1 MNMKKRTRRM
11 FTRVCSLVLAGLL
24 ATSTYVA
31 VATESPVSATWEPQ
45 PQSTDGVRQVG
56 LSLALSDT
64 SSAVAAMVEIH
75 LDENEAAALQW
86 DGSTIPVGE
95 LKPAG
100 PEEPEGTSSGE
111 SSESSSGESSESSST
126 ESSETT
132 SGESSET
139 TSGES
144 SGTTSGESSGI
155 TSGESSGTTSDESS
169 GTTSGESSETASGE
183 SSGTTSGESGETPST
198 DSNDVSADT
207 TMGPPAP
214 SEETHDLAVDVA
226 SLNVANWFVFKAA
239 AADGETEETP
249 VAPQADVV
257 LIDAVEDGKKVLR
270 VLLTETSRTYT
281 KDLTFQ
287 TSGGDVTVSLVA
299 DDIVY
304 KTYNKEDSIPDI
316 TKAPLLG
323 SGDGISK
330 PDFTASSFT
339 VYADL
344 DSQYPGAGGWDVE
357 PSEYEVVTQKVFWA
371 DNNNY
376 DGLRPNWIETI
387 GEPGNNNTLAPTLTF
402 TLTTE
407 DGNTTGPYTLNK
419 ENSEYLSWFGFS
431 ADNMPKISE
440 VNGELRISAPDQNG
454 LPTKLKEEFDG
465 DKGRAFTVE
474 WTLEPPD
481 LSAGSDE
488 EEGIDKTYAFLN
500 IEKGGENSNYLDQ
513 GYVRNEGWYF
523 VQKQDFVINLS
534 LQDNYQGGTLTED
547 EVEDLMANFT
557 FHWDY
562 DGMPEGMQNQ
572 RPVGGMMGAEVTH
585 NDKAITVSGL
595 WKYSL
600 NGNPISYY
608 LQESADDGEQKDTAD
623 GKLSGAELSSSIV
636 GVRLDAED
644 WYTIHYNNT
653 GVPNEGHSTNAV
665 YNGGTL
671 QLIRDGIVQYTATK
685 NWVDEYGQ
693 VKNHPEAEN
702 VKLTLYRY
710 VKGAGIASATIYDDN
725 GVRAQLVWD
734 EGTSSG
740 GESGETEDA
749 HWEIQVVT
757 GTGDTVSLADLPK
770 YDPQSGQEWVYVV
783 QETPVPGYEQVFGT
797 VKWNSATY
805 EWDEYPDDLTEWGEE
820 RKGNSYLYNGDTLTN
835 LKTDTVSAS
844 ATKEWRASTYQST
857 FDQLAV
863 ELQLQVRR
871 RPAGSTDESVWEGW
885 LFYGD
890 VNGNTPDNRVTRY
903 LYGFSD
909 MHSEIALE
917 DTGAYP
923 AYTYEE
929 NTNTRYELEYRW
941 IETAVA
947 QIEGDKTADSVKEV
961 FSTEGEHVDI
971 DYDENTGIGSYDLR
985 PLSWE
990 VTYEDNGQIVNSVK
1004 DTAEYEVV
1012 KEWHGVNEGGEGE
1025 NAPHQITLQ
1034 LFQTV
1039 TGVEFNYD
1047 VPYLTFT
1054 FEDKTTQIQ
1063 GENPDG
1069 ITISTDESYFAQKGY
1084 FKDYSSASTSSPD
1097 EEWKAVL
1104 ENLPALDPSGNT
1116 YEYILLEKYGQPVYR
1131 NEPTESANYRT
1142 VIINGP
1148 GEGGFNL
1155 LIRKSWLDD
1164 SDTLHRHPITVT
1176 LYNKHTNM
1184 PLQKNDGNVYTIDLG
1199 DGDIWTSIFWV
1210 GENEIAEE
1218 SKKYINGN
1226 AISDFGA
1233 KDVYVVE
1240 TSIYEESADGV
1251 TRQIYP
1257 VQYTDQTYNALYGEN
1272 ATEYG
1277 EVLTNY
1283 HRYEVTYESEYRDGS
1298 SAVNLPDSVGA
1309 AFTISNRRLGF
1320 IDLTVNK
1327 RWVDGRIRDGAPAE
1341 EIALLS
1347 DDTLSDQ
1354 IGQELLK
1361 IYNDEDTKGTKLALV
1376 FMLKSEDALMI
1387 TQFEDGGDTVTVGGY
1402 PVPIYSDKDGEI
1414 YEGDDKQAGTYIKPD
1429 YSVQPIIGLNDD
1441 GTGYSTSNEIHFFGL
1456 PKYDQS
1462 GAAVSY
1468 TVEELWMKKTNNGWV
1483 EVTDDDLK
1491 SYTGLYELWAPYN
1504 SVKTGDEYQEDVI
1517 GQDQLDLQTITV
1529 TNSRGGT
1536 KEVIWIKDWR
1546 DNFTNESGL
1555 RPDVYLQIYSVV
1567 HVQTGEDAEGKP
1579 IYERRIQEYGT
1590 SGNWVKDDDDTWT
1603 LRLNLP
1609 AYDDY
1614 GFEIFYYAVE
1624 QTSQPAQDYDYQMPE
1639 YYRDKELKQPLGN
1652 ANDADD
1658 DATVLKSDNCS
1669 EPGDYAYD
1677 LLMLYP
1683 IASETDEATSIP
1695 WKGDVPSFD
1704 VTFPKYALIENG
1716 TFSNTLAEDYSIEGM
1731 KYWTSLPVGWL
1742 VKGKGK
1748 LPGVQFIVY
1757 RYTSQDQASWGEG
1770 QTLDDF
1776 IKDTNGKYITDEEG
1790 CKYYAAQLTIESD
1803 DWEGL
1808 RSGTGYRYCI
1818 QYNGVNTLADDG
1830 SSCTSVENAS
1840 KLERYDENGSLYTY
1854 EIREVVQWDPRVT
1867 VDGDQVFTVSNSSN
1881 GFYFTNTYDPDKGSI
1896 KVKKFLYLPMETKA
1910 DGTKAPTAYPAVTFK
1925 LVREVDYGNGY
1936 VPDTSF
1942 ATQTVTITS
1951 AEVKEAWNAPSFV
1964 ATMPDY
1970 VTLYAQFDNLPIY
1983 APNGTQYYYTVIE
1996 DRDELQGY
2004 DTWADEG
2011 DIATDQFTSDPL
2023 DGTAYPSA
2031 GVTDG
2036 VAITGLKP
2044 TKVDEGQEPPPDLK
2058 SAATFKN
2065 KRPDTPK
2072 TYNEFTATK
2081 IWEDYGDD
2089 NFRPTVEQFEEILKR
2104 ELLNNQKWSALK
2116 RTAPEQSGQDN
2127 EMSEY
2132 LYEGTDY
2139 TLEVEV
2145 NSSDPDKYEITI
2157 KPTKNTSFDL
2167 YAPNGMPWTYT
2178 FSEPVVNN
2186 RLQLTNTPSDEANF
2200 VYAPKTG
2207 NNGQWPTQIKPQ
2219 DPQNTDFGELTNT
2232 IHLQYQFQKKWVD
2245 EDDHPITEDYLG
2257 FDLTVKFQLQVAEV
2271 GLDANGQVDWSNL
2284 NWKYASN
2291 YFQDN
2296 HLQVDIGITGANKI
2310 NGGTATITGRVNAAK
2325 WGTGG
2330 AFTNL
2335 PTARQDENGKYI
2347 LLQYRVIETE
2357 VSYGT
2362 SQSQTITLTETGAS
2376 ESWTGNYTI
2385 GNEGL
2390 VTSATFERTDH
2401 ALSISTNKLHTTSVS
2416 VTKVWDDTNNLYGT
2430 RPGANGPWSW
2440 TSWFVLQRTTGSKD
2454 TNDESAT
2461 WENVAIFDSLY
2472 GSDDASNP
2480 NTANSGNWVATIS
2493 GLPVADYKNGGAS
2506 YTYRVRELQPKDGG
2520 YDSVDVNNIA
2530 EEDIVEQGGI
2540 YNTAGFNYKTTY
2552 TGPSG
2557 EENLWTVTNAL
2568 GDTQET
2574 EEITAEKV
2582 WANDDHSDVDS
2593 VTFQLQYKTDTSDWK
2608 KVDFLGDGASAE
2620 LIANAE
2626 NEWTVKWTTLPSTLS
2641 NGKPIAGYR
2650 VVEVTD
2656 DGWVQI
2662 GVTEPDFM
2670 GLSRSITY
2678 EYTFTN
2684 SVTTSYSVEKVWN
2697 PADLSSKPSVTI
2709 GLYRTLDEAEVG
2721 SVDGNPVPVD
2731 EMNPT
2736 GNKQTVTLSGNTW
2749 THIFDNLPKYNSE
2762 GKAYHYYALELDK
2775 EGTPIA
2781 DGEIKTLIDDGDYK
2795 VSYDW
2800 TTSSTETTVTN
2811 TPTTY
2816 LRGAKTWVDNGN
2828 AYGTRPDEITLIF
2841 ERTTDGDNWDDVS
2854 NLYNNAQ
2861 YLTWTK
2867 DAGTNFWIYTYIHL
2881 PAYNEKGEKYTYQVT
2896 EVPAEGYTPTQQ
2908 GVSFTNTLAELL
2920 DITGQKIWSG
2930 GVGEDE
2936 PVLTLERR
2944 LDGTEDEWEEVENA
2958 EPVWTKNGSIWT
2970 FTFSDLPKYDANGAL
2985 YEYRV
2990 VEAPLPGYTTS
3001 YTGGTIPSEYDG
3013 HPDTPVEGLTI
3024 VNHKDGSLIVSKTV
3038 SGNWGDTDADFT
3050 FTVTLTGETDAG
3062 AAAETVTGTFATRR
3076 TDAGG
3081 SVTDGTITFNGGVSG
3096 RFTLKDG
3103 EFLTILG
3110 LPAGIGYTV
3119 TEAEA
3124 DQNGYTTTGTG
3135 WTGTIP
3141 AGGTAEAAFENY
3153 RSLEGGGGD
3162 RTDITGK
3169 KVWIDGGESD
3179 SVRPGQITLRLY
3191 RQVSGGPL
3199 EEVNAEPTWV
3209 KSGDTWIY
3217 TFRNLPEADRDG
3229 NRYTYSIREVVPEGY
3244 ESSQNGNTIINRKVD
3259 EDPGSLE
3266 VSKIVTGLGGDP
3278 TARFTFTV
3286 TLSEPLTGIYGGM
3299 TFVDGVAAFT
3309 LSGGES
3315 ILAENL
3321 PDGVTYTVTEAEANQ
3336 DGYTTTVTGGTGTIS
3351 AGQTTSA
3358 VFTNDRPRTEEP
3370 EPPTPDNPDVPKTD
3384 DPTHNGLLAGLC
3396 LASLGGMAVL
3406 GLVSRRNRKKYRG
3419 KYFKKGRDKRQS
3431 S

>member
-1 MNMKKRTRRM
+1 MKKRTRRM

-144 SGTTSGESSGI
+144 SGT
-155 TSGESSGTTSDESS
+155 
-169 GTTSGESSETASGE
+169 ASGE

-249 VAPQADVV
+249 VAPQAGAV

-304 KTYNKEDSIPDI
+304 KTYNKEDSIPGI

-387 GEPGNNNTLAPTLTF
+387 GEEPGNNNTLAPTLTF

-440 VNGELRISAPDQNG
+440 VNGELRIPAPNQNG
-454 LPTKLKEEFDG
+454 LPTKLEEEFNG
-465 DKGRAFTVE
+465 GKGRTFTVE

-500 IEKGGENSNYLDQ
+500 IEKGGENSDYLEQ

-534 LQDNYQGGTLTED
+534 LQDNYQGDTLTED

-572 RPVGGMMGAEVTH
+572 SPVGGMMGAEVTH

-693 VKNHPEAEN
+693 EIDRTDASEMSGSPLTVD
-702 VKLTLYRY
+702 LTLYRY
-710 VKGAGIASATIYDDN
+710 VKGAGIASATIYNDN

-797 VKWNSATY
+797 VTWDPATY
-805 EWDEYPDDLTEWGEE
+805 SWVKTLDDLQEEWGEVRE
-820 RKGNSYLYNGDTLTN
+820 GNSYLYNGDTLTN
-835 LKTDTVSAS
+835 LKTDTISAS

-871 RPAGSTDESVWEGW
+871 RPAGSADESAWEEW

-890 VNGNTPDNRVTRY
+890 VNGNTSNNRMTRY

-923 AYTYEE
+923 AYTYEG
-929 NTNTRYELEYRW
+929 NTRYELEYRW

-961 FSTEGEHVDI
+961 FSTEDEHVDI
-971 DYDENTGIGSYDLR
+971 KYDENTGIGSYDLR

-1004 DTAEYEVV
+1004 DTAEYEIV
-1012 KEWHGVNEGGEGE
+1012 KEWHGVKEGE
-1025 NAPHQITLQ
+1025 EDTLPHQITLQ
-1034 LFQTV
+1034 LFRTV
-1039 TGVEFNYD
+1039 TGEEFNYQT
-1047 VPYLTFT
+1047 PYLEFT
-1054 FEDKTTQIQ
+1054 WD
-1063 GENPDG
+1063 GEKVG
-1069 ITISTDESYFAQKGY
+1069 ITGGSALEENATITIDPKAEFNYTSTGDQ
-1084 FKDYSSASTSSPD
+1084 PD
-1097 EEWKAVL
+1097 ETWKAL
-1104 ENLPALDPSGNT
+1104 IEKLPALDPSGNT
-1116 YEYILLEKYGQPVYR
+1116 YEYILLEKYEQPVYR
-1131 NEPTESANYRT
+1131 NEPTTSANYRT

-1176 LYNKHTNM
+1176 LYNKYTGE
-1184 PLQKNDGNVYTIDLG
+1184 PLKRADGKGNYTITLG

-1210 GENEIAEE
+1210 GDE
-1218 SKKYINGN
+1218 SIDTGSKTGQPDGEKFDADDI
-1226 AISDFGA
+1226 
-1233 KDVYVVE
+1233 YVVE
-1240 TSIYEESADGV
+1240 TSLEGEGTSWHVD
-1251 TRQIYP
+1251 
-1257 VQYTDQTYNALYGEN
+1257 YTGEN
-1272 ATEYG
+1272 GTEQTSYDSLYVNKETG
-1277 EVLTNY
+1277 EVLTDY
-1283 HRYEVTYESEYRDGS
+1283 HRYEVTHEISQ
-1298 SAVNLPDSVGA
+1298 NHPDSVGA

-1327 RWVDGRIRDGAPAE
+1327 RWVDGRIREGMPAE

-1354 IGQELLK
+1354 IGEELVK
-1361 IYNDEDTKGTKLALV
+1361 IYDGGNGTKLALV
-1376 FMLKSEDALMI
+1376 FKLKFDGVEEDEETGWII
-1387 TQFEDGGDTVTVGGY
+1387 TRYEEGGDKVAVGGY

-1414 YEGDDKQAGTYIKPD
+1414 YEGDDKQAGTYIKLD
-1429 YSVQPIIGLNDD
+1429 YSVQPIIGLKEN
-1441 GTGYSTSNEIHFFGL
+1441 GTGYTTSNEIHFFGL

-1555 RPDVYLQIYSVV
+1555 RPDVYLQIYGVV
-1567 HVQTGEDAEGKP
+1567 HVQTETNNEGKP

-1639 YYRDKELKQPLGN
+1639 YYLDKQPLGN
-1652 ANDADD
+1652 ANEPIDGAE
-1658 DATVLKSDNCS
+1658 VLNSDTEQQS
-1669 EPGDYAYD
+1669 GDYAYD

-1683 IASETDEATSIP
+1683 TDLATDEATSIP
-1695 WKGDVPSFD
+1695 WKGNVPTFD
-1704 VTFPKYALIENG
+1704 ATFPKYALIENG

-1742 VKGKGK
+1742 VEGKDN
-1748 LPGVQFIVY
+1748 LPGVRFIVY

-1840 KLERYDENGSLYTY
+1840 KLERYDEDGRLYTY
-1854 EIREVVQWDPRVT
+1854 EIREVVQWDLGVT

-1925 LVREVDYGNGY
+1925 LVREVDYGDGTY
-1936 VPDTSF
+1936 VADTSF

-1970 VTLYAQFDNLPIY
+1970 VTLYAQFNDLPIY

-2004 DTWADEG
+2004 DTFAKAEDVDNPDEVDG
-2011 DIATDQFTSDPL
+2011 NGTPWNATAS
-2023 DGTAYPSA
+2023 AEYPNCN
-2031 GVTDG
+2031 VNDG
-2036 VAITGLKP
+2036 VAITGLEP
-2044 TKVDEGQEPPPDLK
+2044 TKVDEGQEPSPDLK

-2065 KRPDTPK
+2065 KQEEPSK
-2072 TYNEFTATK
+2072 VYNQFTATK
-2081 IWEDYGDD
+2081 VWDD
-2089 NFRPTVEQFEEILKR
+2089 NNNEYQFRPDAEKFKD
-2104 ELLNNQKWSALK
+2104 LLSRVKTDANGKVTWTALK
-2116 RTAPEQSGQDN
+2116 RTARSQTDQKNP
-2127 EMSEY
+2127 MTEY
-2132 LYEGTDY
+2132 LVPGKDY
-2139 TLEVEV
+2139 TLTVTGKTTDGQYSISITPME
-2145 NSSDPDKYEITI
+2145 NSGE
-2157 KPTKNTSFDL
+2157 FDY

-2178 FSEPVVNN
+2178 FSEPVANN
-2186 RLQLTNTPSDEANF
+2186 RLEMDPSGSDSDANS
-2200 VYAPKTG
+2200 VYAPV
-2207 NNGQWPTQIKPQ
+2207 NDSPSVAGQWATTITAPIASTGSTPSA
-2219 DPQNTDFGELTNT
+2219 TFGSLTNSV
-2232 IHLQYQFQKKWVD
+2232 HLSYSFNKEWKD
-2245 EDDHPITEDYLG
+2245 EQNNSITEDYLG
-2257 FDLTVKFQLQVAEV
+2257 FDLAVKFQLQVTDNAD
-2271 GLDANGQVDWSNL
+2271 GPVDWN
-2284 NWKYASN
+2284 NWTDASD
-2291 YFQDN
+2291 YFDDQG
-2296 HLQVDIGITGANKI
+2296 LIGVTPVEVQQGTGTEWD
-2310 NGGTATITGRVNAAK
+2310 TATITGFVDDGI

-2335 PTARQDENGKYI
+2335 PTARQDNNGNYI

-2357 VSYGT
+2357 VSYGDNQKQMI
-2362 SQSQTITLTETGAS
+2362 SGLKLDAGSGEKQTGKYENVGS
-2376 ESWTGNYTI
+2376 
-2385 GNEGL
+2385 GL

-2401 ALSISTNKLHTTSVS
+2401 ALSISTNMLNTTSVS

-2440 TSWFVLQRTTGSKD
+2440 TSWFVLQRKT
-2454 TNDESAT
+2454 EST
-2461 WENVAIFDSLY
+2461 DWENVAIFDSLY
-2472 GSDDASNP
+2472 GSDDESNP
-2480 NTANSGNWVATIS
+2480 NAANSGNWVATIS

-2520 YDSVDVNNIA
+2520 YDSEDVNNIA

-2574 EEITAEKV
+2574 EEITAKKV
-2582 WANDDHSDVDS
+2582 WANDDHTDVDS
-2593 VTFQLQYKTDTSDWK
+2593 VTFQLQYKTADTDWQM
-2608 KVDFLGDGASAE
+2608 VDFLGDGASAE
-2620 LIANAE
+2620 LIANE
-2626 NEWTVKWTTLPSTLS
+2626 GNNWTVTWTTLPSTLS
-2641 NGKPIAGYR
+2641 NGTPIAGYR

-2709 GLYRTLDEAEVG
+2709 GLYRTTADGVEVG
-2721 SVDGNPVPVD
+2721 SINGESVPVD
-2731 EMNPT
+2731 EMDAAQ
-2736 GNKQTVTLSGNTW
+2736 GVQKVTLPKENAWEYT
-2749 THIFDNLPKYNSE
+2749 FNNLPKYNSA
-2762 GKAYHYYALELDK
+2762 GQPYLYYALELDK
-2775 EGTPIA
+2775 DGNPIA

-2800 TTSSTETTVTN
+2800 TTNGTQTTVTN

-2828 AYGTRPDEITLIF
+2828 AYGTRPDGITLKL
-2841 ERTTDGDNWDDVS
+2841 ERKTKGTEWSEVSGVDPEWTKTGNTWNYTYS
-2854 NLYNNAQ
+2854 NLP
-2861 YLTWTK
+2861 
-2867 DAGTNFWIYTYIHL
+2867 G
-2881 PAYNEKGEKYTYQVT
+2881 YNEKGKKYTYQVT
-2896 EVPAEGYTPTQQ
+2896 EVPVEGYTPTQQ

-3001 YTGGTIPSEYDG
+3001 YTGGTIPSDYDG

-3024 VNHKDGSLIVSKTV
+3024 VNHKDGSLIVNKTV

-3062 AAAETVTGTFATRR
+3062 QTAETVTGTFTTRR

-3081 SVTDGTITFNGGVSG
+3081 NATDGIITFNGGVSG

-3103 EFLTILG
+3103 ESLTILG

-3169 KVWIDGGESD
+3169 KVWIDGGETD
-3179 SVRPGQITLRLY
+3179 PVRPGQITLRLY

-3199 EEVNAEPTWV
+3199 EEVNAQPTWV

-3244 ESSQNGNTIINRKVD
+3244 ESSQNGNTIINRKVE
-3259 EDPGSLE
+3259 EDPGSFE

-3351 AGQTTSA
+3351 AGQTASA
-3358 VFTNDRPRTEEP
+3358 VFTNDRPRTEQP
-3370 EPPTPDNPDVPKTD
+3370 EPSTPDNPDVPKTD

-3419 KYFKKGRDKRQS
+3419 KHFKKGRDKRQLS
-3431 S
+3431 

>member
-45 PQSTDGVRQVG
+45 PQSTDGVRQAG

-100 PEEPEGTSSGE
+100 PEESEGTSSGE

-132 SGESSET
+132 SGESSGTTSGESSET

-144 SGTTSGESSGI
+144 SGTTSGESSG
-155 TSGESSGTTSDESS
+155 
-169 GTTSGESSETASGE
+169 TTSGESGETP
-183 SSGTTSGESGETPST
+183 SGESGETPST

-323 SGDGISK
+323 SGDGTSN

-387 GEPGNNNTLAPTLTF
+387 GEEPGNNNTLAPTLTF

-440 VNGELRISAPDQNG
+440 VNGELRIPAPDQNG

-465 DKGRAFTVE
+465 DKGRTFTVE

-488 EEGIDKTYAFLN
+488 EEGIDKTYEFLN

-572 RPVGGMMGAEVTH
+572 SPVGGMMGAEVTH

-671 QLIRDGIVQYTATK
+671 QLIRDGIVQYTTTK

-693 VKNHPEAEN
+693 VKNHPEAKN

-740 GESGETEDA
+740 GESGETEDP

-770 YDPQSGQEWVYVV
+770 YDPQSGKEWVYVV

-797 VKWNSATY
+797 VTWDPATY
-805 EWDEYPDDLTEWGEE
+805 SWVKTLDDLQEEWGEVRE
-820 RKGNSYLYNGDTLTN
+820 GNSYLYNGDTLTN

-871 RPAGSTDESVWEGW
+871 RPAGSTDESAWEEW

-890 VNGNTPDNRVTRY
+890 VNGNTSNNRMTRY

-923 AYTYEE
+923 RYTWEDDKQ
-929 NTNTRYELEYRW
+929 YELEYRW

-961 FSTEGEHVDI
+961 FSTEDEHVVI
-971 DYDENTGIGSYDLR
+971 DYDENTGIGSYDLG

-990 VTYEDNGQIVNSVK
+990 VTYEKDEDGGDRIVNSVK

-1012 KEWHGVNEGGEGE
+1012 KEWHEGTTPEK
-1025 NAPHQITLQ
+1025 ITLQ
-1034 LFQTV
+1034 LFRTV

-1047 VPYLTFT
+1047 EPYLTFT
-1054 FEDKTTQIQ
+1054 FEDKETQIQ

-1116 YEYILLEKYGQPVYR
+1116 YEYILLEKDEQPVYR

-1176 LYNKHTNM
+1176 LYNKYTGE
-1184 PLQKNDGNVYTIDLG
+1184 PLKRADGKGNYTITLG

-1210 GENEIAEE
+1210 GDE
-1218 SKKYINGN
+1218 SIDTGSKTGQPDGEKFDADDI
-1226 AISDFGA
+1226 
-1233 KDVYVVE
+1233 YVVE
-1240 TSIYEESADGV
+1240 TSLEGEGTSWHVD
-1251 TRQIYP
+1251 
-1257 VQYTDQTYNALYGEN
+1257 YTGEN
-1272 ATEYG
+1272 GTEQTSYDSLYVNKETG
-1277 EVLTNY
+1277 EVLTDY
-1283 HRYEVTYESEYRDGS
+1283 HRYEVTHEISQNHP
-1298 SAVNLPDSVGA
+1298 ASVGA

-1327 RWVDGRIRDGAPAE
+1327 RWVDGRIREGMPAE

-1354 IGQELLK
+1354 IGQELLD
-1361 IYNDEDTKGTKLALV
+1361 IYKESNTKLALV
-1376 FMLKSEDALMI
+1376 FMLKSEDAQI
-1387 TQFEDGGDTVTVGGY
+1387 TQFKDGGDTVTVGGY

-1429 YSVQPIIGLNDD
+1429 YSVQPIIGLNED
-1441 GTGYSTSNEIHFFGL
+1441 GTGYTTSNEIHFFGL

-1468 TVEELWMKKTNNGWV
+1468 TVEELWMKKTNNGWE

-1536 KEVIWIKDWR
+1536 KTVTWTKDWR

-1555 RPDVYLQIYSVV
+1555 RPDVYLQIYGVV
-1567 HVQTGEDAEGKP
+1567 HVQTRTNNEGKP

-1590 SGNWVKDDDDTWT
+1590 SGNWVKHDDDTWT
-1603 LRLNLP
+1603 LTLNLP

-1677 LLMLYP
+1677 LLLLNP
-1683 IASETDEATSIP
+1683 ATNSEDSSIP
-1695 WKGDVPSFD
+1695 WNVQVPPTFAE
-1704 VTFPKYALIENG
+1704 TFPTYALLENG

-1742 VKGKGK
+1742 DEGKGK

-1757 RYTSQDQASWGEG
+1757 RYTSQDQTSWGDG
-1770 QTLDDF
+1770 KTLDDF
-1776 IKDTNGKYITDEEG
+1776 IKDGNDNYLTSGD
-1790 CKYYAAQLTIESD
+1790 YYAAQLTIEFD

-1818 QYNGVNTLADDG
+1818 QYNGVNILADDG
-1830 SSCTSVENAS
+1830 SSCTGEENAS

-1854 EIREVVQWDPRVT
+1854 EIREVVQWDEDNKPV
-1867 VDGDQVFTVSNSSN
+1867 GQVFTVSNSAN
-1881 GFYFTNTYDPDKGSI
+1881 GFYFTNDYDPDKGSI

-1925 LVREVDYGNGY
+1925 LVREVDYGNGDGY
-1936 VPDTSF
+1936 VPDASF

-1970 VTLYAQFDNLPIY
+1970 VTLYAQFNDLHIY
-1983 APNGTQYYYTVIE
+1983 APNGTKYRYTVIE

-2004 DTWADEG
+2004 DTWVLEG
-2011 DIATDQFTSDPL
+2011 DKVVADFENEVEAAGQP
-2023 DGTAYPSA
+2023 YNNA

-2036 VAITGLKP
+2036 VAISGLEP
-2044 TKVDEGQEPPPDLK
+2044 TKVEEGQEPPQDLDP
-2058 SAATFKN
+2058 AATFKN
-2065 KRPDTPK
+2065 KQPVSPE
-2072 TYNEFTATK
+2072 TYENGFTATK
-2081 IWEDYGDD
+2081 KWDD
-2089 NFRPTVEQFEEILKR
+2089 NGNSYKLRPTDQKFA
-2104 ELLNNQKWSALK
+2104 ELLGKYVDDKWAALK
-2116 RTAPEQSGQDN
+2116 RTAQSQTGQSN
-2127 EMSEY
+2127 PMTEY
-2132 LYEGTDY
+2132 LRAGEDY
-2139 TLEVEV
+2139 NLTVTG
-2145 NSSDPDKYEITI
+2145 NGDTYSITI
-2157 KPTKNTSFDL
+2157 EPANGKSFDL

-2178 FSEPVVNN
+2178 FSEPVTETF
-2186 RLQLTNTPSDEANF
+2186 RLEIEKEDPDNPANF
-2200 VYAPKTG
+2200 VYAPTDGAK
-2207 NNGQWPTQIKPQ
+2207 NSAGQWATTISPNSKPEE
-2219 DPQNTDFGELTNT
+2219 DGTYSFGELTNS
-2232 IHLQYQFQKKWVD
+2232 IYLSYAFQKEWKD
-2245 EDDHPITEDYLG
+2245 ENGNPITEDYLG
-2257 FDLTVKFQLQVAEV
+2257 FDLAVKFQLQVTDNAD
-2271 GLDANGQVDWSNL
+2271 GPVDWN
-2284 NWKYASN
+2284 NWTDASD
-2291 YFQDN
+2291 YFDDQG
-2296 HLQVDIGITGANKI
+2296 LIGVTPVEVQQGTGTEWD
-2310 NGGTATITGRVNAAK
+2310 TATITGLVDDDI
-2325 WGTGG
+2325 WGNGG

-2335 PTARQDENGKYI
+2335 PTARQDENGNYI

-2357 VSYGT
+2357 VSYGDN
-2362 SQSQTITLTETGAS
+2362 QKQTISGLKLDAGSGEKQTGKYENVGS
-2376 ESWTGNYTI
+2376 
-2385 GNEGL
+2385 GL
-2390 VTSATFERTDH
+2390 VTSTTFERTDH

-2440 TSWFVLQRTTGSKD
+2440 TSWFVLQRTTDSTD
-2454 TNDESAT
+2454 

-2472 GSDDASNP
+2472 GSDDESNP
-2480 NTANSGNWVATIS
+2480 NTVNSGNWVATIS
-2493 GLPVADYKNGGAS
+2493 GLPVADYKNGVAS

-2520 YDSVDVNNIA
+2520 YQSANDITNA
-2530 EEDIVEQGGI
+2530 DIVEPGGI
-2540 YNTAGFNYKTTY
+2540 YNPDGFNYTTTY
-2552 TGPSG
+2552 TEPSG

-2582 WANDDHSDVDS
+2582 WANDDHTDVDS

-2620 LIANAE
+2620 LIANE
-2626 NEWTVKWTTLPSTLS
+2626 GNNWTVTWTTLPSTLS
-2641 NGKPIAGYR
+2641 NGTPIAGYR

-2662 GVTEPDFM
+2662 GVIEPDFM

-2678 EYTFTN
+2678 KYTFTN

-2709 GLYRTLDEAEVG
+2709 GLYRTTADGVEVG
-2721 SVDGNPVPVD
+2721 SINGESVPVD
-2731 EMNPT
+2731 EMDAT
-2736 GNKQTVTLSGNTW
+2736 QGVQKVTLPKENAWEYT
-2749 THIFDNLPKYNSE
+2749 FNNLPKYNSA
-2762 GKAYHYYALELDK
+2762 GQPYLYYALELDK
-2775 EGTPIA
+2775 DGKPIA

-2800 TTSSTETTVTN
+2800 TAENSTKTIVTN

-2828 AYGTRPDEITLIF
+2828 AYGTRPDDITLNL
-2841 ERTTDGDNWDDVS
+2841 ERTTDTNIDANTDWDNVS
-2854 NLYNNAQ
+2854 DTYEDN
-2861 YLTWTK
+2861 LTWTK
-2867 DAGTNFWIYTYIHL
+2867 DVYANVWIYTYIHL

-3001 YTGGTIPSEYDG
+3001 YTGGTIPSDYDG

-3062 AAAETVTGTFATRR
+3062 QTAETVTGTFATRR

-3081 SVTDGTITFNGGVSG
+3081 SVTDGTIAFNGGVSS

-3103 EFLTILG
+3103 ESLTILG

-3141 AGGTAEAAFENY
+3141 ASGTAEAAFENY

-3162 RTDITGK
+3162 RTEITGK

-3179 SVRPGQITLRLY
+3179 PVRPGQITLRLY

-3244 ESSQNGNTIINRKVD
+3244 ESSQNGNTIINRKVE
-3259 EDPGSLE
+3259 EDPGSFE

-3351 AGQTTSA
+3351 AGQTASA

-3419 KYFKKGRDKRQS
+3419 KHFKKGRDKR
-3431 S
+3431 

>member
-1 MNMKKRTRRM
+1 
-11 FTRVCSLVLAGLL
+11 
-24 ATSTYVA
+24 
-31 VATESPVSATWEPQ
+31 
-45 PQSTDGVRQVG
+45 
-56 LSLALSDT
+56 
-64 SSAVAAMVEIH
+64 
-75 LDENEAAALQW
+75 
-86 DGSTIPVGE
+86 
-95 LKPAG
+95 
-100 PEEPEGTSSGE
+100 
-111 SSESSSGESSESSST
+111 
-126 ESSETT
+126 
-132 SGESSET
+132 
-139 TSGES
+139 
-144 SGTTSGESSGI
+144 
-155 TSGESSGTTSDESS
+155 
-169 GTTSGESSETASGE
+169 
-183 SSGTTSGESGETPST
+183 
-198 DSNDVSADT
+198 
-207 TMGPPAP
+207 MGPPAP

-323 SGDGISK
+323 SGDGTSN

-387 GEPGNNNTLAPTLTF
+387 GEPGDNDTLAPTLTF

-440 VNGELRISAPDQNG
+440 VNGELRISAPNQNG
-454 LPTKLKEEFDG
+454 LPTKLEEKFDG
-465 DKGRAFTVE
+465 DKERTFTVE

-500 IEKGGENSNYLDQ
+500 IEKGGENSDYLEQ

-572 RPVGGMMGAEVTH
+572 SPVGGMMGAEVTH

-600 NGNPISYY
+600 NGNLISYY

-693 VKNHPEAEN
+693 EIDRTDASEMSGSPLTVD
-702 VKLTLYRY
+702 LTLYRY
-710 VKGAGIASATIYDDN
+710 VKGAGIASATIYNDN

-797 VKWNSATY
+797 VTWDPATY
-805 EWDEYPDDLTEWGEE
+805 SWVKTLDDLQEKWGEVRE
-820 RKGNSYLYNGDTLTN
+820 GNSYLYNGDTLTN

-871 RPAGSTDESVWEGW
+871 RLAGSTDESVWEGW

-917 DTGAYP
+917 NTGAYP
-923 AYTYEE
+923 AYTYEG
-929 NTNTRYELEYRW
+929 NTRYELEYRW

-961 FSTEGEHVDI
+961 FSTEDKHVVI
-971 DYDENTGIGSYDLR
+971 DYDENTGIGSYDLG

-1116 YEYILLEKYGQPVYR
+1116 YEYILLEANGQPVYR

-1176 LYNKHTNM
+1176 LYNKYTGES
-1184 PLQKNDGNVYTIDLG
+1184 LKRADGKGNYTITLG

-1210 GENEIAEE
+1210 GDE
-1218 SKKYINGN
+1218 SIDTGSKTGQPDGEKFDADDI
-1226 AISDFGA
+1226 
-1233 KDVYVVE
+1233 YVVE
-1240 TSIYEESADGV
+1240 TSLEGEGTSWHVD
-1251 TRQIYP
+1251 
-1257 VQYTDQTYNALYGEN
+1257 YTGEN
-1272 ATEYG
+1272 GTEQTSYDSLYVNKETG
-1277 EVLTNY
+1277 EVLTDY
-1283 HRYEVTYESEYRDGS
+1283 HRYEVTHEISQ
-1298 SAVNLPDSVGA
+1298 NHPNSVGA

-1354 IGQELLK
+1354 IGEELVK
-1361 IYNDEDTKGTKLALV
+1361 IYNGGNGTELALV
-1376 FMLKSEDALMI
+1376 FMLKFADEEDYKNEGWEI
-1387 TQFEDGGDTVTVGGY
+1387 TDNGPDSTDTVQVGGK
-1402 PVPIYSDKDGEI
+1402 PIQIYSSKTPDNL
-1414 YEGDDKQAGTYIKPD
+1414 EGQVAGTYQTKGSSI
-1429 YSVQPIIGLNDD
+1429 QPIIGLKED
-1441 GTGYSTSNEIHFFGL
+1441 GTGYTTSNEIHFFGL

-1536 KEVIWIKDWR
+1536 KEVTWTKDWR

-1555 RPDVYLQIYSVV
+1555 RPDVYLQIYGVV
-1567 HVQTGEDAEGKP
+1567 HVQTGTNNERKP

-1639 YYRDKELKQPLGN
+1639 YYRDKELKQALGN
-1652 ANDADD
+1652 ANEPVEGAKVLNS
-1658 DATVLKSDNCS
+1658 ATKQQ
-1669 EPGDYAYD
+1669 PGDYAYD

-1742 VKGKGK
+1742 DEGKGK

-1757 RYTSQDQASWGEG
+1757 RYTSQDQTSWGDG
-1770 QTLDDF
+1770 KTLDDS
-1776 IKDTNGKYITDEEG
+1776 IKDGNDNYLTSGD
-1790 CKYYAAQLTIESD
+1790 YYAAQLTIESG
-1803 DWEGL
+1803 DWEDL

-1818 QYNGVNTLADDG
+1818 QYNGMNTLAADG
-1830 SSCTSVENAS
+1830 SSCTGEENAS
-1840 KLERYDENGSLYTY
+1840 KLERYDEDGRLYTY
-1854 EIREVVQWDPRVT
+1854 EIREVVQWDEDNKPV
-1867 VDGDQVFTVSNSSN
+1867 GQVFTVSNSAN
-1881 GFYFTNTYDPDKGSI
+1881 GFYFTNDYDPDKGSI

-1925 LVREVDYGNGY
+1925 LVREVDYGNGTY
-1936 VPDTSF
+1936 VADTSF

-1970 VTLYAQFDNLPIY
+1970 VTLYAQFNDLHIY
-1983 APNGTQYYYTVIE
+1983 APNGTKYRYTVIE

-2036 VAITGLKP
+2036 VAITGLEP
-2044 TKVDEGQEPPPDLK
+2044 TKVDEGQEPSPDLK

-2065 KRPDTPK
+2065 KQEEPSK
-2072 TYNEFTATK
+2072 VYNQFTATK
-2081 IWEDYGDD
+2081 VWEDYGDD
-2089 NFRPTVEQFEEILKR
+2089 KFRPTVEQFEEILKR
-2104 ELLNNQKWSALK
+2104 ELLNNQEWRALK

-2132 LYEGTDY
+2132 LNEGTDY

-2219 DPQNTDFGELTNT
+2219 DQQTTYFGELTNT

-2257 FDLTVKFQLQVAEV
+2257 FDLTVKFRLQVAEV

-2284 NWKYASN
+2284 TWENAGD
-2291 YFQDN
+2291 YFQRN
-2296 HLQVDIGITGANKI
+2296 ELPVNIGITGAN
-2310 NGGTATITGRVNAAK
+2310 GTSGDTATITGFVDDGI
-2325 WGTGG
+2325 WGNGG

-2335 PTARQDENGKYI
+2335 PTARQDENGNYI

-2385 GNEGL
+2385 GIEGL
-2390 VTSATFERTDH
+2390 VTSATFERTNH
-2401 ALSISTNKLHTTSVS
+2401 ALSISTNMLHTTSVS

-2440 TSWFVLQRTTGSKD
+2440 TSWFVLQRTTDSTD
-2454 TNDESAT
+2454 

-2472 GSDDASNP
+2472 GSDDESNP
-2480 NTANSGNWVATIS
+2480 NTVNSGNWVATIS

-2520 YDSVDVNNIA
+2520 YDSEDVNNIA

-2574 EEITAEKV
+2574 EEITAKKV
-2582 WANDDHSDVDS
+2582 WANDDHTDVDS
-2593 VTFQLQYKTDTSDWK
+2593 VTFQLQYKTADTDWQM
-2608 KVDFLGDGASAE
+2608 VDFLGDGASAE
-2620 LIANAE
+2620 LIANE
-2626 NEWTVKWTTLPSTLS
+2626 GNNWTVTWTTLPSTLS
-2641 NGKPIAGYR
+2641 NGTPIAGYR

-2684 SVTTSYSVEKVWN
+2684 SVTTSYSVKKVWN

-2749 THIFDNLPKYNSE
+2749 THTFDNLPKYNSE

-2775 EGTPIA
+2775 DNYPIA

-2800 TTSSTETTVTN
+2800 TTNGTQTTVTN

-2828 AYGTRPDEITLIF
+2828 AYGTRPDDITLKL
-2841 ERTTDGDNWDDVS
+2841 ERTTDTNIDANTDWDNVS
-2854 NLYNNAQ
+2854 DTYVDN
-2861 YLTWTK
+2861 LTWTK
-2867 DAGTNFWIYTYIHL
+2867 DVYANVWIYTYIHL

-3001 YTGGTIPSEYDG
+3001 YTGGTIPSDYDG

-3062 AAAETVTGTFATRR
+3062 AASETVTGTFATRR

-3081 SVTDGTITFNGGVSG
+3081 SVTDGTIAFNGGVSS

-3103 EFLTILG
+3103 ESLTILG

-3162 RTDITGK
+3162 RTEITGK

-3179 SVRPGQITLRLY
+3179 PVRPGQITLRLY

-3244 ESSQNGNTIINRKVD
+3244 ESSQNGNTIINRKVE
-3259 EDPGSLE
+3259 EDPGSFE

-3351 AGQTTSA
+3351 AGQTASA

-3419 KYFKKGRDKRQS
+3419 KHFKKGRDKRQS